1 VFCAVQGT
9 LPLKELTICNLQQNG
24 NYSQPQEFALQI
36 NGELT
41 FNLKIKNDELHV
53 LVVSRTETA
62 WSAEM
67 LQFVCSIFSIDY
79 RQSVCVEFPLD
90 RLVGCL

>member
-1 VFCAVQGT
+1 MQGT

-41 FNLKIKNDELHV
+41 FNLKVKNDELHV

-67 LQFVCSIFSIDY
+67 LESSVLSFLLTIDN
-79 RQSVCVEFPLD
+79 QSVLRFHWIVL
-90 RLVGCL
+90 